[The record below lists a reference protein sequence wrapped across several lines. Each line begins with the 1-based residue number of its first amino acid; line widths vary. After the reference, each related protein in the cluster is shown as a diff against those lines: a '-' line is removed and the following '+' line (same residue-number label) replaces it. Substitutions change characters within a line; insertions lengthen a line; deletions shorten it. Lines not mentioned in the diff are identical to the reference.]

1 MVIAAQLSQRIGL
14 ITGEDTGRI
23 VDILKRARLPI
34 TAPDFGTDRYFE
46 LMGHDKK
53 VESGRIR
60 FVLLR
65 RIGEALV
72 TAEVPA
78 DALAEVLGKP
88 SGHG

>member
-1 MVIAAQLSQRIGL
+1 MFAVQDAARTSALLARAGL
-14 ITGEDTGRI
+14 P
-23 VDILKRARLPI
+23 V
-34 TAPDFGTDRYFE
+34 TAPDFGLQRYLD

-72 TAEVPA
+72 TDQVPG
-78 DALAEVLGKP
+78 DALADVLGALA
-88 SGHG
+88 HA